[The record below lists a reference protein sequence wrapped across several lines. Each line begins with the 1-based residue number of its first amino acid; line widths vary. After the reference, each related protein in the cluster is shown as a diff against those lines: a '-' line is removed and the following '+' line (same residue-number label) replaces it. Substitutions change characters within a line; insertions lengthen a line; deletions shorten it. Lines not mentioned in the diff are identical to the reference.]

1 MISVSRQNPLA
12 LYIQLK
18 ELIIDKIDGGEW
30 KQGEMIPREL
40 DLQEMYN
47 VSRTTVRQALTEL
60 VFEGT
65 LERIQGKGTFVAEKK
80 LEPIRPE
87 LTGFTEDME
96 GRGHKVQS
104 IILFKDIVIPNKR
117 VQRALKL
124 GTQDKVWKLDRIRL
138 VDSLPI
144 GYHETFLN
152 SSLTPNAELD
162 KYNFASESLYQALVK
177 EEILLGD
184 SEETVEAS
192 FPNEVHSKML
202 GIETPTPVLEI
213 MRISNLKDGKPYE
226 FSNMVYRADKYK
238 YSIKLKH
245 QKKS

>member
-18 ELIIDKIDGGEW
+18 ELIIDKIEGGEW

-40 DLQEMYN
+40 DLQQMYN

-60 VFEGT
+60 VFEGK

-87 LTGFTEDME
+87 LTGFTQDME
-96 GRGHKVQS
+96 EKGHKVQS
-104 IILFKDIVIPNKR
+104 IILFKDIVVPNKK
-117 VQRALKL
+117 VQRILKL

-138 VDSLPI
+138 VDGLPI
-144 GYHETFLN
+144 GYHETFIN
-152 SSLTPNAELD
+152 ISLTPNAELD

-184 SEETVEAS
+184 SEETVEAN

-213 MRISNLKDGKPYE
+213 MRTSNLKDGRPYE

-245 QKKS
+245 Q